1 MTNAV
6 FYSVSPFG
14 TGTIET
20 GDGTITITSGVA
32 TLSVAQSGNLGA
44 GVCIEYNSL
53 KCWIAPNRIAF
64 TSGGTT
70 ELLTGT
76 KIEGGTSEAT
86 GIVRAIEVTSGTW
99 AGGDAAGWIY
109 FESTT
114 GTWNSS
120 EQINRTKPTDSSNI
134 ATTNGSIEGNIGNG
148 NTEFVVKS
156 ATGGAAAN
164 QTATSVTSVH
174 HEWAALADF
183 ESQFTDG
190 SHINNT
196 SLVSA
201 DVVAYACCYY
211 DHANPTTNPDDTVV
225 GINFGTTG
233 LSNYLQIYTPVGG
246 AESINSQRHDGSW
259 DTSKYRLDTTT
270 TETYSIYNQENNVRV
285 EGIAAKS
292 YTGKTAIR
300 NSINAGEVWYIN
312 NVLTI
317 NTGVSYDSG
326 IATTTGEDDGGNVK
340 LCIFNNIIYGF
351 SVGTSNQGLQLQ
363 DDGVDETVEVYIYYN
378 TISDGYHG
386 VRNLLDS
393 VGHVDELKNNAIFNN
408 VDDIE
413 GTCSPVEY
421 NAGDDSNFASGTGNI
436 QWTGGATDWGNVFT
450 DYANDDFSLKDFSGT
465 GAIIEQGTPLLTEG
479 VWRDIIGTERDT
491 TSPDIGAFEYVS
503 AGPSISI
510 PVIMH
515 HYRQQ
520 RL

>member
-6 FYSVSPFG
+6 FYSVCPYG

-20 GDGTITITSGVA
+20 GAGTIEITSGVA
-32 TLSVAQSGNLGA
+32 TLSVAQTGNIGA

-53 KCWIAPNRIAF
+53 ECWIAPNRIAF

-211 DHANPTTNPDDTVV
+211 DHANPTTNPDNNELTID
-225 GINFGTTG
+225 FGTTG
-233 LSNYLQIYTPVGG
+233 ADNYLQIYTPVGG
-246 AESINSQRHDGSW
+246 AESINSQRHDGKW
-259 DTSKYRLDTTT
+259 NTGKYRLEISGSSTAVLVLEGYVRIEGSQLHFSPTVSDRKALSFRGINTTSCDFHISNNVIKGNSSNT
-270 TETYSIYNQENNVRV
+270 QTWYSGIDIYNITVSGTLV
-285 EGIAAKS
+285 FHI
-292 YTGKTAIR
+292 
-300 NSINAGEVWYIN
+300 WN
-312 NVLTI
+312 NVLYDFVGTTSSFGVEIDDSDATCNIHNNICCDCYRGISQANGTVTI
-317 NTGVSYDSG
+317 TNCAV
-326 IATTTGEDDGGNVK
+326 
-340 LCIFNNIIYGF
+340 FNNSDDYYG
-351 SVGTSNQGLQLQ
+351 
-363 DDGVDETVEVYIYYN
+363 TVTATY
-378 TISDGYHG
+378 SA
-386 VRNLLDS
+386 S
-393 VGHVDELKNNAIFNN
+393 
-408 VDDIE
+408 
-413 GTCSPVEY
+413 
-421 NAGDDSNFASGTGNI
+421 DDSQTGTGNI
-436 QWTGGATDWGNVFT
+436 QWTGGSTDWGNVFT
-450 DYANDDFSLKDFSGT
+450 DYANEDFSLEDFSGT
-465 GAIIEQGTPLLTEG
+465 GAIIEQGTSLLANG
-479 VWRDIIGTERDT
+479 IWRDIIGTERDT
-491 TSPDIGAFEYVS
+491 SSPDIGAFEYVGG
-503 AGPSISI
+503 APSVSI

-515 HYRQQ
+515 HFRQQ